1 MLQKSVVTGA
11 AWLEIA
17 VGVTVIVA
25 PNFLCVLLFATRP
38 EGAGMPIARLA
49 GIALLALGIS
59 CLPSVQ
65 TGPRRNSVLGLVVYN
80 VGAAILFAWVGV
92 ATALHGFLLWPAAI
106 LHAGIAAALLPQ
118 FLTRSSLAA

>member
-1 MLQKSVVTGA
+1 MLQKSVVTGS

-118 FLTRSSLAA
+118 FLTRRSLAA

>member
-1 MLQKSVVTGA
+1 MLQKSVVKGS

-118 FLTRSSLAA
+118 FLTRRSLAA